1 MPSITSSDQ
10 VRLDYVESGD
20 PAGRPVVLLAGFMA
34 AATSW
39 MFQTGPLASAGYR
52 VLALDAR
59 GQGTSEK
66 PDHGYRMARRGKD
79 LADFLEALDLRDVIL
94 VGQSMGAST
103 VWSYLGLFPSTRVA
117 AVVSIDQTPR
127 MLNSEDWR
135 QGFYGFTRQTLGTHF
150 EHGVPDTG
158 VGTPMMK
165 RGMRLVRL
173 VRAAKIRPGSA
184 KNVPLDAN
192 EIALL
197 NDHAL
202 QDWRDVIAGLAVPAL
217 MVAGAESEFW
227 PAEHAAASAALNPL
241 VETAVIENAGHA
253 TNIEQHRDFNRV
265 LLAFAARVPARGI
278 R

>member
-10 VRLDYVESGD
+10 VRLDYAEFGS
-20 PAGRPVVLLAGFMA
+20 PTGRPVVLIAGFMA

-39 MFQTGPLASAGYR
+39 MFQTGALAAAGYR
-52 VLALDAR
+52 VLAFDAR
-59 GQGTSEK
+59 GQGASEK

-79 LADFLEALDLRDVIL
+79 LGDFLEALDLHDVTL

-103 VWSYLGLFPSTRVA
+103 IWSYLGLFDAARVSS
-117 AVVSIDQTPR
+117 VVSIDQTPR
-127 MLNSEDWR
+127 MLNDDEWR
-135 QGFYGFTRQTLGTHF
+135 QGFYGFTRETLGTHF

-184 KNVPLDAN
+184 KPVPLDQN

-202 QDWRDVIAGLAVPAL
+202 QDWRDVIGRLTVPAL
-217 MVAGAESEFW
+217 FVAGAESEFW
-227 PAEHAAASAALNPL
+227 PAEHAAASAALSGL
-241 VETAVIENAGHA
+241 AESVVIGNAGHA
-253 TNIEQHRDFNRV
+253 TNIEQHRDFNRA
-265 LLAFAARVPARGI
+265 LLAFSAKR
-278 R
+278 